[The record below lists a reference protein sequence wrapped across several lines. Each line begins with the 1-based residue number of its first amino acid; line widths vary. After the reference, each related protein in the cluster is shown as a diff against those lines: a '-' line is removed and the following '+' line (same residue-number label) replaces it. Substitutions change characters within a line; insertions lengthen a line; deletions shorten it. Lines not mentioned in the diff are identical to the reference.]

1 MKHYNSKRQYDPAA
15 AARRAATLLTLDEG
29 QKFLLREIY
38 DKSFESTFTLFFKEM
53 PQDGRKQCKIA
64 LNYWFMTT
72 NTDSIDINFL
82 ATLHGPAGRHAK
94 QIMTAMNPACSIE
107 GG

>member
-1 MKHYNSKRQYDPAA
+1 
-15 AARRAATLLTLDEG
+15 
-29 QKFLLREIY
+29 
-38 DKSFESTFTLFFKEM
+38 
-53 PQDGRKQCKIA
+53 
-64 LNYWFMTT
+64 MTT

>member
-1 MKHYNSKRQYDPAA
+1 MKHHNIKCQYDAAA

-64 LNYWFMTT
+64 LNY
-72 NTDSIDINFL
+72 
-82 ATLHGPAGRHAK
+82 
-94 QIMTAMNPACSIE
+94 
-107 GG
+107 

>member
-1 MKHYNSKRQYDPAA
+1 MKHHNSKRQYAAA
-15 AARRAATLLTLDEG
+15 AARRTATLLTLDEG

-64 LNYWFMTT
+64 LNY
-72 NTDSIDINFL
+72 
-82 ATLHGPAGRHAK
+82 
-94 QIMTAMNPACSIE
+94 
-107 GG
+107 